1 MALFLSI
8 RFLNSFI
15 FYHPGLFTGIMKK
28 YIPLL
33 SGLSFVAITVAV
45 LEYVTFKKTGGHFCY
60 PLDDTFIHMAVA
72 KNLVLYGNWG
82 ITPDGFVSTSSS
94 PLFTIVLS
102 LFFKLF
108 SVSII
113 IPFVISCVGTLLILL
128 AIQQELNKH
137 SSLTSFNKIVCVIV
151 VLLTGAIPALTI
163 LGMEHT
169 LQIAFTLFFV
179 HSIATLLSPGNKNSI
194 WQAAAWAALM
204 TATRYENAFFILAAF
219 ALLAWQKHFKT
230 AIVISIAGGLP
241 LLLFG
246 VYSKMHGGYFIPNS
260 VLIKGN
266 QNFKYFLNGGTTIL
280 QATASISGIIV
291 VALIIVLIKLQA
303 KKYDRNF
310 WILSMLIIAGLM
322 HSVFASFGWFYR
334 YEAYL
339 IVLGSLHLTKIGL
352 QWVQE
357 NGLAGIKKQIITVV
371 IAAII
376 FYSLPVRGLNSF
388 RNSIRAV
395 YNIYEQQYQMGLF
408 FKEFYKGQT
417 VAANDIGAIS
427 YMADLNT
434 IDMWGLG
441 NNAVAQARKNDYWTN
456 DFLRKLVTDN
466 HTRVAVIFD
475 SWFDKDLPN
484 QWVKV
489 ATWEMPYNYICGD
502 IKVTFYG
509 ITASEASLLKTNLSA
524 FALQLPGD
532 IKVEYFR

>member
-1 MALFLSI
+1 
-8 RFLNSFI
+8 
-15 FYHPGLFTGIMKK
+15 MKK
-28 YIPLL
+28 YLPFL
-33 SGLSFVAITVAV
+33 SGFTFVAVIVTV
-45 LEYVTFKKTGGHFCY
+45 LEYIAIKKTGGHFCY

-72 KNLVLYGNWG
+72 KNLVLHGNWG
-82 ITPDGFVSTSSS
+82 ITPKGFVSTSSS
-94 PLFTIVLS
+94 PLFTIILS

-108 SVSII
+108 SINII
-113 IPFVISCVGTLLILL
+113 MPFIISCMGTLLMLL
-128 AIQQELNKH
+128 AIQRELDRH
-137 SSLTSFNKIVCVIV
+137 STLTSFNKVVCVIV
-151 VLLTGAIPALTI
+151 TLLAGAIPALTL

-179 HSIATLLSPGNKNSI
+179 HSIAAILTDNKNSL
-194 WQAAAWAALM
+194 WQAALLAALM
-204 TATRYENAFFILAAF
+204 TATRYENASFIIAAF
-219 ALLAWQKHFKT
+219 ALLAWQKHFKP
-230 AIVISIAGGLP
+230 AVIISVAGALP

-246 VYSKMHGGYFIPNS
+246 VYAKIHGGYFIPNS

-280 QATASISGIIV
+280 QATGSISGIIV
-291 VALIIVLIKLQA
+291 VALFLALIKLQA

-339 IVLGSLHLTKIGL
+339 IVLGSLHLSKIGL
-352 QWVQE
+352 QWLQE
-357 NGLAGIKKQIITVV
+357 NGLSGLKKQIIPAAL
-371 IAAII
+371 AAII

-388 RNSIRAV
+388 RNSIRAI

-408 FKEFYKGQT
+408 LREYYKRQT
-417 VAANDIGAIS
+417 VAANDVGAIS
-427 YMADLNT
+427 YFADLNT

-441 NNAVAQARKNDYWTN
+441 NNEVANARKHNSWTN
-456 DFLRKLVTDN
+456 DFLRKLVNDN
-466 HTRVAVIFD
+466 HTRVTVMYD
-475 SWFDKDLPN
+475 SWFDKDLPS

-509 ITASEASLLKTNLSA
+509 ITESEATLLKSNLTA
-524 FALQLPGD
+524 FAPQLPGD
-532 IKVEYFR
+532 IKVEYFK

>member
-1 MALFLSI
+1 
-8 RFLNSFI
+8 
-15 FYHPGLFTGIMKK
+15 MKK
-28 YIPLL
+28 YLPFLA
-33 SGLSFVAITVAV
+33 GFSFVTVIVAV
-45 LEYVTFKKTGGHFCY
+45 LEYLSLKKTGGHFCY

-72 KNLVLYGNWG
+72 KNIVLHDNWG
-82 ITPDGFVSTSSS
+82 ITPTGFVSTSSS
-94 PLFTIVLS
+94 PLFTVVLS

-108 SVSII
+108 SINII
-113 IPFVISCVGTLLILL
+113 IPFIISCMGTLLMLL
-128 AIQQELNKH
+128 AIQRELNRH
-137 SSLTSFNKIVCVIV
+137 SSLTVCSKVICVIIT
-151 VLLTGAIPALTI
+151 LLAGAVPALTL

-179 HSIATLLSPGNKNSI
+179 HSIATVLTDCKKNDVLK
-194 WQAAAWAALM
+194 AACWAVLM
-204 TATRYENAFFILAAF
+204 MATRYENASFVIAAF
-219 ALLAWQKHFKT
+219 ALLAWQKKYIP
-230 AIVISIAGGLP
+230 AIVVSMAGVLP

-246 VYSKMHGGYFIPNS
+246 IYSKMQGGYYIPNS
-260 VLIKGN
+260 ILIKGN
-266 QNFKYFLNGGTTIL
+266 LNFKYFLNGGTTVL
-280 QATASISGIIV
+280 QATGSISAIIV
-291 VALIIVLIKLQA
+291 VAMMIALVKLQA
-303 KKYDRNF
+303 KKYDRDF

-352 QWVQE
+352 QWLQE
-357 NGLAGIKKQIITVV
+357 NGWNGIKKQIIPVGMLV
-371 IAAII
+371 II

-388 RNSIRAV
+388 RNSIRAI

-408 FKEFYKGQT
+408 FKEHYKGQT

-441 NNAVAQARKNDYWTN
+441 NNAVANARKHDYWTN
-456 DFLRKLVTDN
+456 DFLRKLVADN

-475 SWFDKDLPN
+475 SWFDKDLPAK
-484 QWVKV
+484 WVKV

-509 ITASEASLLKTNLSA
+509 ITENEAGLLKTNLAA
-524 FALQLPGD
+524 FAPQLPGD
-532 IKVEYFR
+532 VKVEYFK